1 MEEKLYKSPSGVDIY
16 TYKNPSLHGFY
27 ISLFVK
33 AGALYEEGELSGI
46 THFLE
51 HAVIR
56 NVNSAEGGRL
66 YSLLDEHG
74 IEFNASTYSEMIQF
88 YVSGA
93 SENFQIGADVLS
105 KTLAPLL
112 LNRRELDL
120 ERRRIKAEIRESD
133 DKTSLISFTNKC
145 VYEGTSL
152 SKSILGCNKT
162 IDKVTVAALETYRK
176 KVFSGENIFFYVTG
190 NFTEADIEYLGNKI
204 SAYSL
209 SSTEGRDNTAP
220 VPKKFGNRDATVAV
234 KNADFTMIR
243 FTFDLDMRGI
253 SSPAVDL
260 LYDML
265 LTGYNSRLFIELSEN
280 RGLFYD
286 LGGSVERYSNIGTFS
301 FGYELKEKE
310 LEEAIAL
317 TFSILSELKN
327 PEKASPDCMK
337 AGYVD
342 NALMLLDDARELNF
356 TFAYDN
362 HIMNMGFSSVEE
374 RREVYASVTNED
386 IAALA
391 KKIFTPN
398 NLTVTVKGNKKKIN
412 IERIREIALKELI

>member
-1 MEEKLYKSPSGVDIY
+1 MKENLYKSPSGISIY
-16 TYKNPSLHGFY
+16 TYKNPSLHGFF

-56 NVNSAEGGRL
+56 SINTAEGGKL
-66 YSLLDEHG
+66 YSLLDRHG
-74 IEFNASTYSEMIQF
+74 IEFNASIYSEMIQF
-88 YVSGA
+88 YVSGGCD
-93 SENFQIGADVLS
+93 NFSVGADVIS
-105 KTLAPLL
+105 KTLAPLC

-133 DKTSLISFTNKC
+133 DKTSLVSFTNKC
-145 VYEGTSL
+145 VFEGTTL
-152 SKSILGCNKT
+152 AGSILGSNKS
-162 IDKVTVAALETYRK
+162 IDKVTVSALEEYRK
-176 KVFSGENIFFYVTG
+176 KVFSPENIFFYLTG
-190 NFTEADIEYLGNKI
+190 SFTDEDVEYLAEKI

-209 SSTEGRDNTAP
+209 SSSEKRDNIAP
-220 VPKKFGNRDATVAV
+220 VPQKFGKRDANVAV
-234 KNADFTMIR
+234 KNSDFTMVR
-243 FTFDLDMRGI
+243 FSFDLDMKSF
-253 SSPAVDL
+253 SSPALDL

-286 LGGSVERYSNIGTFS
+286 LGGSVERYSNIGTLS
-301 FGYELKEKE
+301 FGYELKEKD
-310 LEEAIAL
+310 LEDAISL
-317 TFSILSELKN
+317 TFSILAELKN
-327 PEKASPDCMK
+327 PEHASPDCMK

-362 HIMNMGFSSVEE
+362 HIMNMEFSSVEE
-374 RREVYASVTNED
+374 RRRAFAAVSADD
-386 IAALA
+386 ISSLA
-391 KKIFTPN
+391 RKIFVPE

-412 IERIREIALKELI
+412 AEKIREIAFKELL